1 MSNTNEIN
9 QLATQLQKQLESA
22 MSDVISAQKD
32 WNLPDLPPQFM
43 AAYEN
48 LKKTDFYI
56 VVCGEVKKGKSS
68 LINALLGQDVL
79 PTGTSETTSQIFCIT
94 NTPTESFALVF
105 DDGSKEQITREGL
118 TRYGS
123 QTAANLKG
131 DPLFNGKNLQWIEVN
146 VPAKFLPPGIHLI
159 DTPGLGALYPMHAEV
174 TLRQIK
180 LADAAIYLLDSTTP
194 LTDTDTKFIDRI
206 LSVTKD
212 ILFVQSRIDEN
223 QTADDSGVS
232 AWEKLNKDHQSNL
245 EKKYGS
251 VLGTIPVYPLSS
263 LWLRKAADDDK
274 HRERILARCRFDEF
288 TNALER
294 LIYRISGWNAAC
306 LALQAIYQYYPM
318 GKRWLQEQTKA
329 LDPTVCRELVASK
342 TELQNKF
349 IAQWGPQGAKRQ
361 ELTQTFQEIVPPVK
375 KQIEKICSPDGDI
388 ARKYLDMAG
397 EMANASIE
405 EINAFAQSLGP
416 NMQQDVTED
425 ILSIMMCAYD
435 ELQRRLADMDLAL
448 PQLDFP
454 NINLPAPKK
463 AKNSDF
469 LKKVRNGVGYAV
481 VPSMLYS
488 ASATAVAAAPVMAP
502 ALPFIAVGAAALAL
516 YVGFQGYK
524 EVEKTDSEKASGQ
537 LRNYVYEVLSSIR
550 RALTDY
556 DVRQGKNNCAVDN
569 WVQEIKEAF
578 NTSWDN
584 MYQLE
589 NQRQQQELES
599 IERMRLLESDKYNQ
613 KKKDLQEQSQQWAK
627 LEQFQKQAA
636 ELLKKLEAELERPQV
651 A

>member
-9 QLATQLQKQLESA
+9 QLATQLQNQLLSA

-131 DPLFNGKNLQWIEVN
+131 DPLFNGKNLHWIEVN

-194 LTDTDTKFIDRI
+194 LTDVDTKFIDRI

-232 AWEKLNKDHQSNL
+232 AWETLNKDHQANL

-251 VLGTIPVYPLSS
+251 ILGTIPVYPLSS

-288 TNALER
+288 TNALDR
-294 LIYRISGWNAAC
+294 LIYRVSGWNAANF
-306 LALQAIYQYYPM
+306 ALQAIYQYYPM
-318 GKRWLQEQTKA
+318 GKRWLVEQTKA
-329 LDPTVCRELVASK
+329 LDSTACRELVASK

-349 IAQWGPQGAKRQ
+349 IAQWGPQGSVRR
-361 ELTQTFQEIVPPVK
+361 ELTQTFQDIVRPVRD
-375 KQIEKICSPDGDI
+375 QVLKICSPDGEI

-397 EMANASIE
+397 EMVNTSIE
-405 EINAFAQSLGP
+405 EINAFAQSLGQ
-416 NMQQDVTED
+416 NMVQDVTDEAQ
-425 ILSIMMCAYD
+425 SVMMFAYD
-435 ELQRRLADMDLAL
+435 ELQRRLVEMDIAL

-454 NINLPAPKK
+454 SIDIPKPK
-463 AKNSDF
+463 QAKKSSF
-469 LKKVRNGVGYAV
+469 VKKGRNAYMYSVMGVSVIAGLG
-481 VPSMLYS
+481 SLL
-488 ASATAVAAAPVMAP
+488 
-502 ALPFIAVGAAALAL
+502 ALPLTPIIIGGALAAIPL
-516 YVGFQGYK
+516 GLQGFE
-524 EVEKTDSEKASGQ
+524 EVNQNDRERAIGPLQ
-537 LRNYVYEVLSSIR
+537 NYVRDVLGSIR
-550 RALTDY
+550 RALMDY
-556 DVRQGKNNCAVDN
+556 DVREGNSCCAVVR
-569 WVQEIKEAF
+569 WVKQIEQSF
-578 NTSWDN
+578 NQSLEN

-589 NQRQQQELES
+589 SKRQQQELES
-599 IERMRLLESDKYNQ
+599 IERMHQLESDKYNQ
-613 KKKDLQEQSQQWAK
+613 KKEDLKDQSQQWAK
-627 LEQFQKQAA
+627 LEQFQKLASEQ
-636 ELLKKLEAELERPQV
+636 LKKLEAELEIPQD